1 MQQVLQNFQG
11 WGLFDDFIGYSLD
24 LPIINSLYSSALKGF
39 QKAGVVYWLKVF
51 DFSQGIRCWRCDRL
65 ETRVR
70 FGVE

>member
-1 MQQVLQNFQG
+1 MQQVLENFKVEAC
-11 WGLFDDFIGYSLD
+11 LMILLVIHFVCLILILSK
-24 LPIINSLYSSALKGF
+24 ALKGF